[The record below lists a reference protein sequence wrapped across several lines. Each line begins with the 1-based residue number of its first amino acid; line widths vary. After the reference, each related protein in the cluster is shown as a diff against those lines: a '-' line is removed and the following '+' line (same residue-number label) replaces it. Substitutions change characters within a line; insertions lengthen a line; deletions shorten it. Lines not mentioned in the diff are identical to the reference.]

1 MLVPPAM
8 QDRHD
13 GFINNHR
20 AGAGDKIVGSSRDIE
35 LVRRDGSTV
44 WVNLALSKVLRG
56 STVYYTAFVKDVSAE
71 REARE
76 ATRQILDQALDAV
89 VSINEDNIVTYFNAA
104 AEALWG
110 YAPDEVIGRNVKMLV
125 PSEMRDRHDDWVH
138 ANRDTGQDKIV
149 GTSRDVEIERKDGA
163 RIWANLSLS
172 KVRMGERIFYT
183 AFVKDITEQRRSRET
198 ITQTLSGAIDP
209 VVTIDGRNAVT
220 FFNAA
225 AERFW
230 GYKAQDVLGKNVKML
245 VPAEMRSG
253 HDDWVNAHRRTG
265 EDKIVGRSREVQIER
280 ADGSRVW
287 GALSLSK
294 IEVDGE
300 ISYTA
305 FVKDVDDEVRRRD
318 QFKLLSL
325 VADGTDNSV
334 IITDSDGLI
343 EYVNPGFCR
352 LTGYEAEEVRGRK
365 PGDLLQ
371 GPDTDPD
378 TRRRI
383 GEKLWAGEPFY
394 DEILNYTKAGEPY
407 WISLSINP
415 VRNAAG
421 EVIRFISIQANIT
434 DVKQK
439 AAEYEARMAA
449 ILSSNAALEWDR
461 SGALSET
468 NAIFDEIIAR
478 TGVSRAAL
486 ALDAVLTND
495 QRAKLDAGDSI
506 DAELHLQGDHDEAW
520 VSGAVQAIRGVSGA
534 VERYTLYGNDVT
546 ERRRSIEET
555 RRIVTDVL
563 SEVRDLADRLGAISE
578 QTNLLSLNAS
588 IEAARAGQQG
598 AGFAVVASEVRELAD
613 RSSKSTDEISRIVAD
628 TQTKIEALENAG
640 QARRDAS

>member
-1 MLVPPAM
+1 M
-8 QDRHD
+8 
-13 GFINNHR
+13 
-20 AGAGDKIVGSSRDIE
+20 
-35 LVRRDGSTV
+35 
-44 WVNLALSKVLRG
+44 
-56 STVYYTAFVKDVSAE
+56 
-71 REARE
+71 
-76 ATRQILDQALDAV
+76 
-89 VSINEDNIVTYFNAA
+89 
-104 AEALWG
+104 
-110 YAPDEVIGRNVKMLV
+110 
-125 PSEMRDRHDDWVH
+125 
-138 ANRDTGQDKIV
+138 
-149 GTSRDVEIERKDGA
+149 
-163 RIWANLSLS
+163 
-172 KVRMGERIFYT
+172 
-183 AFVKDITEQRRSRET
+183 
-198 ITQTLSGAIDP
+198 
-209 VVTIDGRNAVT
+209 
-220 FFNAA
+220 
-225 AERFW
+225 
-230 GYKAQDVLGKNVKML
+230 
-245 VPAEMRSG
+245 
-253 HDDWVNAHRRTG
+253 
-265 EDKIVGRSREVQIER
+265 
-280 ADGSRVW
+280 
-287 GALSLSK
+287 
-294 IEVDGE
+294 
-300 ISYTA
+300 
-305 FVKDVDDEVRRRD
+305 
-318 QFKLLSL
+318 
-325 VADGTDNSV
+325 
-334 IITDSDGLI
+334 
-343 EYVNPGFCR
+343 
-352 LTGYEAEEVRGRK
+352 RGRK

-486 ALDAVLTND
+486 ALDAVLTNY